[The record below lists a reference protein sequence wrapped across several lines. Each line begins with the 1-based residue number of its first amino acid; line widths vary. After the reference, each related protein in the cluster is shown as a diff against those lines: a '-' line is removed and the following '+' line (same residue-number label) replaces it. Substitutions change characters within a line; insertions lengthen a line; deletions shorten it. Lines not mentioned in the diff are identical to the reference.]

1 MGSRPLSG
9 SIDEPEVSTR
19 SVEAGGFADRCVGDR
34 SRTRAVE
41 G

>member
-19 SVEAGGFADRCVGDR
+19 SVEAGGFADRYVDGR
-34 SRTRAVE
+34 SRTLAVA